1 MSMDEFGSKYLL
13 KAEAFRSSQDT
24 LEVPRGGKGHL
35 GFGPV
40 QIQITEGAQLFLC
53 FSPGPGF
60 VLCFSLQHLQNHES
74 GLEGEG
80 CFYHCVL
87 CNYSTKAKLNL
98 IQHVRSMKHQRT
110 ESLRKLKHLQKSLPE
125 EEEDLGQIFTIQH
138 CPATDT
144 GEWPS

>member
-1 MSMDEFGSKYLL
+1 MS
-13 KAEAFRSSQDT
+13 RCSQDLPEIPLQCQEGERGPGALT
-24 LEVPRGGKGHL
+24 LFEIW
-35 GFGPV
+35 
-40 QIQITEGAQLFLC
+40 IQIPEGAQLLLC
-53 FSPGPGF
+53 CSPGHGF

-98 IQHVRSMKHQRT
+98 IQHVRSMKHQRS
-110 ESLRKLKHLQKSLPE
+110 ESLLKLKRLQKSLPE
-125 EEEDLGQIFTIQH
+125 EEDNLGQIFTIQH
-138 CPATDT
+138 CRTTDT